1 MSDLYPLICEFAGGT
16 YIAQLTAGSPR
27 DAVTLWLGSS
37 SARKYIPKESRVQL
51 KKDLEDDPPV
61 RIDECRNVWC
71 CSTSSKRGLVLIN
84 LVLTAPNKN
93 IDHKGR

>member
-1 MSDLYPLICEFAGGT
+1 MSDLYTLICEFAGGT

-51 KKDLEDDPPV
+51 KKDLKDDPPV
-61 RIDECRNVWC
+61 HIMSAGMFGAAALLQSVDW
-71 CSTSSKRGLVLIN
+71 SWLI
-84 LVLTAPNKN
+84 
-93 IDHKGR
+93 